1 MTMNDPSRPVFTLPP
16 QSLRIDKGTKVKVY
30 GLSLSITVD
39 KRVIWMLNELGIPYE
54 FVGYDLLKGEHA
66 SQDYLRIHPSALVPA
81 IQVGDFYMV
90 ESVAILM
97 LLADR
102 FPERGLAPPP
112 DDIERPAYLQW
123 MFYGASTLEGVA
135 ARVTLAVPKGLA
147 PDEAE
152 LQAQL
157 EVFDRYVMILEKV
170 LEERDYL
177 LQRGFSA
184 ADMSVAWA
192 LYSADYLGLLEQYPI
207 LKSYY
212 DRLAARPAFQAA
224 FQGEDYYEMAERAHA
239 GSGDG
244 SHGHGGKPDGSPTL

>member
-1 MTMNDPSRPVFTLPP
+1 MTINDVSKPVFALPP
-16 QSLRIDKGTKVKVY
+16 QSLRIEKDTKVKVY
-30 GLSLSITVD
+30 GFSLSITVD

-54 FVGYDLLKGEHA
+54 HVGFDLLKGEHTA
-66 SQDYLRIHPSALVPA
+66 QEYQRLHPSALVPT

-102 FPERGLAPPP
+102 FPEHRLAPPP

-135 ARVTLAVPKGLA
+135 SRVTLAVPKGLA

-152 LQAQL
+152 LKVQL

-177 LQRGFSA
+177 LLSGFSA
-184 ADMSVAWA
+184 ADMSVAWS
-192 LYSADYLGLLEQYPI
+192 LYSANYLGLLEQYPI
-207 LKSYY
+207 LKRYY

-224 FQGEDYYEMAERAHA
+224 FQGDDYYQLAEYAHA
-239 GSGDG
+239 SGAHAEPADDG
-244 SHGHGGKPDGSPTL
+244 GAPTL